1 MRSRILSY
9 SRKINRL
16 IEEQPSDTNW
26 NYILEDL
33 LTQIRFFQHERLIHL
48 IVTVALLEILS
59 IFLTVFWGFPA
70 AIFLSLMILCLL
82 IPYIRHYYLLENE
95 VQKMYTYY
103 DKIFV
108 IRYSSEQNNEPEK

>member
-9 SRKINRL
+9 SRKINQL

-33 LTQIRFFQHERLIHL
+33 LTQIHFFQHERLIHL
-48 IVTVALLEILS
+48 IVTVTFALLEILS
-59 IFLTVFWGFPA
+59 IFLTVLFELPA
-70 AIFLSLMILCLL
+70 AIFLSLIILCLL
-82 IPYIRHYYLLENE
+82 ILYIRHYYLLENE

-108 IRYSSEQNNEPEK
+108 IRYSSE